1 MLPISSADHI
11 TSFVIHTPNG
21 LFATMSSAVSRA
33 ASTTAPSGTTRTTR
47 PIRSASSASISRPVS
62 ISSHARDAP
71 TSRGSIQLTP
81 MSQPDSPMRTNATLN
96 RADCAAMRMSDPR
109 ARANPPPAAG
119 PFTAA
124 ITGWRSER
132 RCGIGVAMCSWGVSP
147 ACGRPSPSPP
157 GGAPAPF
164 RSSPE
169 QKPRPAPV
177 TITTRQPRS
186 ASTPSSAM
194 CKSSTS
200 SWLIALRRSGR
211 LRVSSVTPGRTCS
224 ERTVDMAPLSRKA
237 PGHDGADGL
246 ARHDHPENPPPVV
259 QEVSDGVFAY
269 VQLDGSWGLNNTGF
283 LVGAHGVT
291 ALDTCFTER
300 RSRAFLATV
309 AAHTD
314 APVRTLLNTHH
325 HGDHTHGNWLLP
337 AATIIG
343 HERCR
348 EEVLASGHIATA
360 FFPGVD
366 WGRLEVAPP
375 FVTFEDRLNL
385 YVDDLLVELHFLG
398 PAHTTND
405 VVAWI
410 PERRVLFA
418 GDLVFNGGTPFVV
431 MGSVSGSLASLERL
445 AAFGAEV

>member
-1 MLPISSADHI
+1 M
-11 TSFVIHTPNG
+11 
-21 LFATMSSAVSRA
+21 
-33 ASTTAPSGTTRTTR
+33 TAPT
-47 PIRSASSASISRPVS
+47 AS
-62 ISSHARDAP
+62 
-71 TSRGSIQLTP
+71 
-81 MSQPDSPMRTNATLN
+81 
-96 RADCAAMRMSDPR
+96 
-109 ARANPPPAAG
+109 
-119 PFTAA
+119 
-124 ITGWRSER
+124 
-132 RCGIGVAMCSWGVSP
+132 
-147 ACGRPSPSPP
+147 
-157 GGAPAPF
+157 
-164 RSSPE
+164 
-169 QKPRPAPV
+169 
-177 TITTRQPRS
+177 
-186 ASTPSSAM
+186 
-194 CKSSTS
+194 
-200 SWLIALRRSGR
+200 
-211 LRVSSVTPGRTCS
+211 
-224 ERTVDMAPLSRKA
+224 
-237 PGHDGADGL
+237 HD
-246 ARHDHPENPPPVV
+246 HDHPDIPPPVV

-431 MGSVSGSLASLERL
+431 MGSVAGSLVALDRLRTFEAETIVPGHGAVCDPGVIDGLAAYLRFVTETAKAGILRGLSPLDAAERADLGPFAALLDPERL
-445 AAFGAEV
+445 VGNLWRAYSEQRGDPLGAPVDPQAFADMVTFNGGRPMRCLA